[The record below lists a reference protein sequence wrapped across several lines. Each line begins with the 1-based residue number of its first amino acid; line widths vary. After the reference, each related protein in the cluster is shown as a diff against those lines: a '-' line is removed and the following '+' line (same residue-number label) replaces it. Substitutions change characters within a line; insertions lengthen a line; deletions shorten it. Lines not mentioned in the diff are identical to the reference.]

1 MNAMQA
7 RTITWGA
14 RTGLTLLMGLV
25 AGCPAAGPG
34 GPAGSTLVYG
44 DDFSAATLDAGW
56 TFAGLDPNKW
66 SLSSR
71 TGFLRIFPEP
81 LAANPDD
88 TQDSLML
95 RPESGDFILETY
107 MDFQTLEDRQV
118 AGLVIEGDDGR
129 QVTLVLTSASA
140 AVGTFR
146 GLFMAADR
154 GPDVPQGRANASFAG
169 TGVYLRL
176 QRSGSSYIGSF
187 SADGTNYTPVGTLSD
202 NLSDSVMVGV
212 GTAKGR
218 SCATNCMQSV
228 YADFDFFEIWSA
240 SAP

>member
-1 MNAMQA
+1 M
-7 RTITWGA
+7 
-14 RTGLTLLMGLV
+14 
-25 AGCPAAGPG
+25 
-34 GPAGSTLVYG
+34 VYG
-44 DDFSAATLDAGW
+44 DDFSAATLDPGW
-56 TFAGLDPNKW
+56 TFAGFDPNKW
-66 SLSSR
+66 SLSARS
-71 TGFLRIFPEP
+71 GFLRIFAEP
-81 LAANPDD
+81 LADNPDD
-88 TQDSLML
+88 TKDSLML
-95 RPESGDFILETY
+95 RAESGDFILETY
-107 MDFQTLEDRQV
+107 MEFETLEDRQV

-154 GPDVPQGRANASFAG
+154 GPDVSEGRANQSFDG

-176 QRSGSSYIGSF
+176 ERSGGSYIGSF
-187 SADGTNYTPVGTLSD
+187 STNGTNYTPVGTLSN

-218 SCATNCMQSV
+218 SCAADCEQSV
-228 YADFDFFEIWSA
+228 YADFDYFEIWSA